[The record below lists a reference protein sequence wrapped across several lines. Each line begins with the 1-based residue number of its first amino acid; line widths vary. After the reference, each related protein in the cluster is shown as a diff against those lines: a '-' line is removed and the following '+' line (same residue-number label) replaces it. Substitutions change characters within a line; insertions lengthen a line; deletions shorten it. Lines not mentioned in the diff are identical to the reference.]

1 MRRLR
6 KAGDGIRPGCRTRR
20 SDRLAMAL
28 ALVSAVLAAVATP
41 AAQVRRPTNRPP
53 APRAARHPPLKAIF
67 EPVYYPAD
75 ADISDVFFVDA
86 EVGWAGGH
94 HSTGAG
100 DGGFIIATRDGGK
113 TWSLQF
119 GNRNSATGAIA
130 RLCFVDATHGWAEQV
145 DGTLLRT
152 TDGTRWTVAG
162 TVDPLSQIAF
172 VTPEKGFSLKPGQ
185 GIQATA
191 DGGRTWRLV
200 YLCDPQAIAF
210 APDGTTGYAIGR
222 APGSRRAVIARTT
235 DAGER
240 WTTVGVLP
248 DTNVSDVSLAFTDS
262 TTGYLRAGA
271 VLKMTSDGG
280 RTWRTAPVSVPYDTS
295 KLAVAGEVA
304 WIIGSHAFTY
314 TLDGGVRWFE
324 RKVDFPSHVISFS
337 LVSADTGYIAGCHG
351 MIYRY
356 RVVPFDY
363 SVPGMIVIPGM
374 TTFVTDAPTS
384 VGSARPSG

>member
-1 MRRLR
+1 
-6 KAGDGIRPGCRTRR
+6 
-20 SDRLAMAL
+20 MAL
-28 ALVSAVLAAVATP
+28 ANRLRRAGRLRHAGGAGQAPDESAAGAARRQAP
-41 AAQVRRPTNRPP
+41 AAEGDLRAGLLPGRRRHQRRLLRRPPRSDGPGDTIPP
-53 APRAARHPPLKAIF
+53 ALATAASSSPPAT
-67 EPVYYPAD
+67 
-75 ADISDVFFVDA
+75 A
-86 EVGWAGGH
+86 E
-94 HSTGAG
+94 
-100 DGGFIIATRDGGK
+100 R

-119 GNRNSATGAIA
+119 GDRNSATGAIA
-130 RLCFVDATHGWAEQV
+130 RLFFVDATHGWAEQV

-152 TDGTRWTVAG
+152 TDGTRWTVTG

-222 APGSRRAVIARTT
+222 APGSRRAVIAKST

-248 DTNVSDVSLAFTDS
+248 DTNVSDVSLAFSDS
-262 TTGYLRAGA
+262 SSGYLRAGA

-280 RTWRTAPVSVPYDTS
+280 RTWRAAPVSVPYDTS
-295 KLAVAGEVA
+295 KLGVAGEVA
-304 WIIGSHAFTY
+304 WIIGSRAFTY

-324 RKVDFPSHVISFS
+324 RKVDFRRTS
-337 LVSADTGYIAGCHG
+337 SASRWSRRIPAMSPAVTG
-351 MIYRY
+351 
-356 RVVPFDY
+356 
-363 SVPGMIVIPGM
+363 
-374 TTFVTDAPTS
+374 
-384 VGSARPSG
+384 